1 MIWEEGGLMKRFAF
15 LVSVAALIACSES
28 ENIADVDGG
37 DDIAQ
42 EGSSLSEVIN
52 SSATENSQVSSS
64 SALLSATS
72 SATVNASLSSA
83 SLSSD
88 SKEGLSSSSYYL
100 DFLDTGIP
108 GRGVGGGCV
117 ASFSASNG
125 AAVFPD
131 YAWGTDGFRPE
142 ELPRSINGYQLLIE
156 GRTAKLIADGTPAES
171 AEKTAKK
178 ELIAA
183 LGLDTLFVE
192 NPLTD
197 RSTVFSRADV
207 ENTLNYFF
215 DRDTVATYKMVKSF
229 SEKGTLDRSEYCG
242 IWNVSPSN
250 SWGGEESAFIPY
262 RNISLWARTIG
273 QPGCAATGFESVPP
287 TYILNN
293 IYRKCIGLP
302 YCDGKQFGIIEQ
314 AGLKNIIADTLYYCG
329 TSGWTLL
336 MNYEDDTKDNPCDEI
351 GKMFK
356 STSLKE
362 RYYVCKGNGWNVA
375 TKMDYETKDVPCGDS
390 AKVIQSPTDT
400 TRFYLCKNSEWKIA
414 TQIEKETTGIP
425 CDRIGKMIESEWSNQ
440 SNGGIFYICRESGWD
455 RATYREMDIGD
466 RACDAEG
473 KTIQGLRDTSMF
485 YVCFQNVWVDFNEAP
500 CDTDNKRL
508 RNRYAVGDA
517 LYICYNGKWHFTA
530 EWSCEFPKEYYFNP
544 DIEYGTLIDER
555 DGETYRT
562 VVHNGYTWMA
572 ENLRYVTPN
581 ASQSIPVEEGC
592 EIAGR
597 FYSKEAALVAC
608 PAGWKLP
615 DSMAVYS
622 LETKEYNHLSPFLQN
637 CYNEQFVSDIGSRC
651 NGFDCNTKGTSFLP
665 LGTSK
670 KPNAGNGPEN
680 TRYWSY
686 SYKNPG
692 DLWAFGFAFIDMS
705 FFYVD
710 EDELVPI
717 RCVKE

>member
-1 MIWEEGGLMKRFAF
+1 MRKFAF
-15 LVSVAALIACSES
+15 LLLVAALIACSES

-42 EGSSLSEVIN
+42 EGSSLSEVVN
-52 SSATENSQVSSS
+52 SSATENSQASSS
-64 SALLSATS
+64 SALLSTTS
-72 SATVNASLSSA
+72 SGAINASLSSA

-156 GRTAKLIADGTPAES
+156 GRTAKLIADGTPAED

-192 NPLTD
+192 NPLKD
-197 RSTVFSRADV
+197 RPTVFSRADV

-215 DRDTVATYKMVKSF
+215 DRDTVATYKIVKSF

-273 QPGCAATGFESVPP
+273 QPGCAATGYESVPP

-293 IYRKCIGLP
+293 IYRKCVGLP

-356 STSLKE
+356 STSLNE
-362 RYYVCKGNGWNVA
+362 RYYVCKENGWNVA

-425 CDRIGKMIESEWSNQ
+425 CDRIGKMIESEWSNIQ

-485 YVCFQNVWVDFNEAP
+485 YVCYNNAWTDFYKAP
-500 CDTDNKRL
+500 CSTDNQRRKDS
-508 RNRYAVGDA
+508 NRGGNEQ
-517 LYICYNGKWHFTA
+517 YICYNGKWHSSI
-530 EWSCEFPKEYYFNP
+530 EWNCDFPKEYYFNP
-544 DIEYGTLIDER
+544 NIEYGTLTDSR

-562 VVHNGYTWMA
+562 VEFRGKIWMA
-572 ENLRYVTPN
+572 ENLRY
-581 ASQSIPVEEGC
+581 AIGDSSQSYSAQEGC
-592 EIAGR
+592 QIAGR
-597 FYSKEAALVAC
+597 FYSIEAAATAC
-608 PAGWKLP
+608 PAGWRLP
-615 DSMAVYS
+615 DTTELNLFYS
-622 LETKEYNHLSPFLQN
+622 DDYNHLSMYEKNSYLAKFKSQ
-637 CYNEQFVSDIGSRC
+637 IGSRC
-651 NGFDCNTKGTSFLP
+651 SAFSCNESGLSFLM
-665 LGTSK
+665 LGLYPK
-670 KPNAGNGPEN
+670 AEN
-680 TRYWSY
+680 KNYENVLYWIY
-686 SYKNPG
+686 G
-692 DLWAFGFAFIDMS
+692 DDSTKDIIFLYLGDTYMYFNQAYMD
-705 FFYVD
+705 FY
-710 EDELVPI
+710 LPI